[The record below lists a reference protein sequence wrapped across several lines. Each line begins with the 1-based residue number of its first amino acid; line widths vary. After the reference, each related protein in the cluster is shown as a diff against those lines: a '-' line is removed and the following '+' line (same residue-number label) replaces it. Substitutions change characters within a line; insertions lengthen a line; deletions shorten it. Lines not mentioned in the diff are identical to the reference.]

1 MRSLLLPAAAL
12 VATLILP
19 PSAFAGGA
27 IGTPLVYSKT
37 HTARPGQVEAFR
49 SRAASSG
56 MVTRLNAYFAKS
68 STASRV
74 ELGLYRD
81 RSRRPSARVA
91 RCVVKR
97 PRAGGWNTCAVK
109 PTAVHAGTAY
119 WATLLRPMRA
129 TGKLRFPVARA
140 GRSKAVRS
148 RRAGLKRLPR
158 AFSRARM
165 MMRRGRASVYANA
178 PTTPGLEIFVTAPL
192 LPGDPLPIPVPP
204 LPIPTPSPTPTPT
217 STPTPTPTST
227 PTPTPTA
234 TPTTDPHPD
243 RRTPTP
249 TPTSTPTPTP
259 TCTPT
264 PTPHLARP
272 QPRRPRPPHRRRPRT
287 RPARTASPTR
297 RPAATPIRTTPA
309 RAARCSRPP
318 PPRSRAAPR
327 GTPDH
332 RRCASLATT

>member
-1 MRSLLLPAAAL
+1 MRSRSLLLPAAAL
-12 VATLILP
+12 AATLILP

-81 RSRRPSARVA
+81 RNRRPSARLA

-109 PTAVHAGTAY
+109 PTAVRAGTAY

-129 TGKLRFPVARA
+129 SGKLRFAVARS

-158 AFSRARM
+158 AFSRAHM

-178 PTTPGLEIFVTAPL
+178 PTTPALEIFVTAPL
-192 LPGDPLPIPVPP
+192 LPGDPLPKVPP
-204 LPIPTPSPTPTPT
+204 LPTPTPT

-227 PTPTPTA
+227 PTPSPTS
-234 TPTTDPHPD
+234 
-243 RRTPTP
+243 TPTP
-249 TPTSTPTPTP
+249 SPTSTPTPSPTSTPTPTP
-259 TCTPT
+259 TATPSPT
-264 PTPHLARP
+264 PN
-272 QPRRPRPPHRRRPRT
+272 
-287 RPARTASPTR
+287 PTGQNSVTH
-297 RPAATPIRTTPA
+297 PSA
-309 RAARCSRPP
+309 C
-318 PPRSRAAPR
+318 
-327 GTPDH
+327 G
-332 RRCASLATT
+332 